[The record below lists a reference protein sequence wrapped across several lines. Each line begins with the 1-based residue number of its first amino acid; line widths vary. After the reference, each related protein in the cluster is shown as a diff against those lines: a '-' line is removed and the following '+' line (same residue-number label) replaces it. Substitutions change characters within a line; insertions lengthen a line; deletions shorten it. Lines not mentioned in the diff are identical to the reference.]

1 MKINLGAGNDIKD
14 GYINHDIRKHRDDI
28 DITFNLNDKYWKIYQ
43 GGFLEDTDKKGNHFD
58 EIRAWDVLEHLDSVI
73 DFMNNCWDLLKEDGV
88 LDIKVCGYQNESFH
102 IDPTHKKGY
111 HIKSF
116 DYFIPGTELG
126 KEYGYYSD
134 KRWTIVTEPHYDRK
148 GNVMVKLSPIK
159 TIL

>member
-1 MKINLGAGNDIKD
+1 MKINLGCGNDIKE

-28 DITFNLNDKYWKIYQ
+28 DITFDLNEKNWIPL
-43 GGFLEDTDKKGNHFD
+43 LEPSDNSYSLTHVSFD

-73 DFMNNCWDLLKEDGV
+73 NFMDNCWDLLKNNGV

-148 GNVMVKLSPIK
+148 GNVMVKLTPIK
-159 TIL
+159 

>member
-1 MKINLGAGNDIKD
+1 MKLNLGAGNDTKE

-28 DITFNLNDKYWKIYQ
+28 DITFNLNKTMWPNTFD
-43 GGFLEDTDKKGNHFD
+43 KGNDELLFLSD
-58 EIRAWDVLEHLDSVI
+58 IKEIRAWDVLEHLDSVI
-73 DFMNNCWDLLKEDGV
+73 NFMDNCWELLKKDGV

-126 KEYGYYSD
+126 KEYDYYSD
-134 KRWTIVTEPHYDRK
+134 KRWNIVTEPHYDRK

-159 TIL
+159 